1 MYGYIY
7 AIMVSALWGGSVL
20 LESSI
25 IAKFSPAYLY
35 VIGGLVFGLT
45 SLSVLIVNWKTL
57 LPMFART
64 TPTQYCISIVASL
77 MSMVL
82 ANYLFLLALEK
93 TSKPNVVSAIAY
105 SAPIFTLIGSILL
118 LQEKSSTLE
127 IVGVLVTLIGVGIV
141 SVSVT
146 SHH

>member
-1 MYGYIY
+1 MYGYMY

-57 LPMFART
+57 LPMFANAILYFHRR
-64 TPTQYCISIVASL
+64 
-77 MSMVL
+77 L
-82 ANYLFLLALEK
+82 AHVHGLSEL
-93 TSKPNVVSAIAY
+93 
-105 SAPIFTLIGSILL
+105 PIPPRARENEQAECRIRDRI
-118 LQEKSSTLE
+118 
-127 IVGVLVTLIGVGIV
+127 
-141 SVSVT
+141 
-146 SHH
+146 